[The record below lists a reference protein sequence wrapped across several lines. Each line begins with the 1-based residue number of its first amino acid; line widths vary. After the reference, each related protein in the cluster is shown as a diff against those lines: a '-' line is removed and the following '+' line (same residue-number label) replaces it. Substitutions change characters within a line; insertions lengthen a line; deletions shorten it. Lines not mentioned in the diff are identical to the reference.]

1 MSNKVD
7 HTISQAT
14 RRKLRVRA
22 KLHGTAAR
30 PRATVY
36 RSNQHTYLQA
46 IDDVRGVTLAAAGEH
61 ELTEKTTKAM
71 RAVAVAKILAE
82 KLKKENIEAV
92 VFDRGSYKYH
102 GRVKAVAD
110 ALRESGIQV

>member
-1 MSNKVD
+1 MIHKVN
-7 HTISQAT
+7 HNISQAT

-22 KLHGTAAR
+22 KLHGTAER
-30 PRATVY
+30 PRVSVF
-36 RSNQHTYLQA
+36 RSNQHTALQA
-46 IDDVRGVTLAAAGEH
+46 IDDVRGATLVAAGEH
-61 ELTEKTTKAM
+61 ELTEKITKGA

-82 KLKKENIEAV
+82 KLKKAKIEAV
-92 VFDRGSYKYH
+92 IFDRGSYKYH